1 MAEHAISVV
10 PMRVLITGA
19 TRGLGRATAR
29 TLATRGA
36 RVVVNGRNPHAVT
49 EVSEEICG
57 EPLVLDLADV
67 AAAQRVGSELSELD
81 AVVANAGL
89 QFAAEPTFTQEG
101 LEQTL
106 AVNVLGHVALLDELM
121 AQPAP
126 PKLVVMLGSS
136 THVPGILGPRMPA
149 PVEDLDLPAFA
160 RGEVSPTSGF
170 VRYATTK
177 LYMTALTGAYAREF
191 PETRWLCYDPGLM
204 TDTGLVRDRP
214 AWMQW
219 AYRAVGRPLT
229 RLLPIAITSQ
239 RSGEV
244 LASLVANPPGP
255 SGIVYD
261 YRRIFGD
268 RSARAADPKFQ
279 DEVLAQSRALA
290 AATHPTPHV

>member
-1 MAEHAISVV
+1 
-10 PMRVLITGA
+10 MRVLITGA

-36 RVVVNGRNPHAVT
+36 HVVVNGRNPKAVA
-49 EVSEEICG
+49 EVAEEIGG
-57 EPLVLDLADV
+57 EPLVLDLADL
-67 AAAQRVGSELSELD
+67 AAAQSTATTLPPLD
-81 AVVANAGL
+81 AVVANAGI
-89 QFAAEPTFTQEG
+89 QFAAEPTFTHDG
-101 LEQTL
+101 LEETL
-106 AVNVLGHVALLDELM
+106 AVNVLGHVAFLDALM

-126 PKLVVMLGSS
+126 PKVVIMLGSG

-160 RGEVSPTSGF
+160 RGEVSPASGF

-177 LYMTALTGAYAREF
+177 LYMTALTSAYAREY
-191 PETRWLCYDPGLM
+191 PGTRWLCYDPGLM

-219 AYRAVGRPLT
+219 AYRTIGRPITALA
-229 RLLPIAITSQ
+229 PIAVTSQ

-261 YRRIFGD
+261 YRRTFGD
-268 RSARAADPKFQ
+268 RSARAAEPGFQ
-279 DEVLAQSRALA
+279 DEVLAQSRALIA
-290 AATHPTPHV
+290 ASRPALRA

>member
-1 MAEHAISVV
+1 
-10 PMRVLITGA
+10 MRVLVTGA

-29 TLATRGA
+29 TLASRGA

-49 EVSEEICG
+49 EVSQEIGG

-67 AAAQRVGSELSELD
+67 AAAQRIGAELSELD
-81 AVVANAGL
+81 AVVANAGI
-89 QFAAEPTFTQEG
+89 QFAADPTFTQEG
-101 LEQTL
+101 LEETL

-126 PKLVVMLGSS
+126 PKLVVMLGSG
-136 THVPGILGPRMPA
+136 THVPGILGPRMPP
-149 PVEDLDLPAFA
+149 PVEDLDLPAFS

-177 LYMTALTGAYAREF
+177 LYMTALTSAYAREH
-191 PETRWLCYDPGLM
+191 PDTLWLCYDPGLM

-219 AYRAVGRPLT
+219 AYRTVGRLLT
-229 RLLPIAITSQ
+229 TLLPFTITSQ
-239 RSGEV
+239 RSGDV

-261 YRRIFGD
+261 YRRTFGD
-268 RSARAADPKFQ
+268 RSARAADPEFQ
-279 DEVLAQSRALA
+279 DEVLHQSRALIGA
-290 AATHPTPHV
+290 ANKVLHS